1 MPPQIDKVAIPLDE
15 NEKIEQSLSSD
26 NNQNVFN
33 IEKYLLI
40 LLFIQWVSSKES
52 SLIIFRK
59 NQYFDS
65 LHSSSLWVLV
75 FIRY

>member
-59 NQYFDS
+59 NQYF
-65 LHSSSLWVLV
+65 V
-75 FIRY
+75 

>member
-1 MPPQIDKVAIPLDE
+1 MPPQIDKTAIPLDE

-59 NQYFDS
+59 NQYF
-65 LHSSSLWVLV
+65 V
-75 FIRY
+75 